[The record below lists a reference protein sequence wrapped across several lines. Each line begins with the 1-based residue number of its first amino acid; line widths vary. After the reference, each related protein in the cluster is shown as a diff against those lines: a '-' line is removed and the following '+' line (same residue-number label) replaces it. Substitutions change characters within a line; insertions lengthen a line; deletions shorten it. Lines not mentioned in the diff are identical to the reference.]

1 MKPGSGH
8 TIWGSRMINNKKKN
22 GFSKSKYSYYNK
34 GGNKII
40 LIFLFK
46 EDNLCLNINAR
57 WIYTNFFFSYLGLPV
72 PDEMIT
78 NQEYT
83 VNINAGKLKL
93 NSLKKKTGKCIVWEK
108 CCNATELYNFVW
120 FSINIFW

>member
-1 MKPGSGH
+1 MDFQNQNILT
-8 TIWGSRMINNKKKN
+8 TI
-22 GFSKSKYSYYNK
+22 K

-93 NSLKKKTGKCIVWEK
+93 NSLKKKLVNVLYEK
-108 CCNATELYNFVW
+108 SVAIQLNYIILYDFP
-120 FSINIFW
+120 